1 MAYVF
6 LFMPMIIVVAYP
18 LLWSWWEHR
27 TSRKRGEGNGF
38 NRDENIQSRDNA
50 FKISYVV
57 VILACTVLLIW
68 GDDIAPQL
76 SYRSELKADISACER
91 NRDADDC
98 LELARKHWNG
108 VTGICVS
115 SSGGSR
121 YSTGTTT
128 SRSCRL
134 LDPDQEKAN
143 HFARLACE
151 AGSQDGCFFSQNWTR
166 APGAF
171 RPDEINSYEALC
183 NQGSFVACDLLST
196 ITQAPAAT
204 PVLPPA
210 ELIHEACEAGESSAC
225 LHSMKLRLLDVF
237 AAGAAGAAADYQE
250 ILAIKMRMLTL
261 STSRTL
267 DHYEAQKLVEMDQ
280 IVQTFFADFQAEP
293 VAETMEE
300 LDAGFFAVRDA
311 LEAVE
316 LPPLRLR

>member
-18 LLWSWWEHR
+18 FLWSWWEHR
-27 TSRKRGEGNGF
+27 TSRTRGDGHGF
-38 NRDENIQSRDNA
+38 NSDEHIQSRDNA

-76 SYRSELKADISACER
+76 NYQSELKADISACER

-151 AGSQDGCFFSQNWTR
+151 AGS
-166 APGAF
+166 
-171 RPDEINSYEALC
+171 
-183 NQGSFVACDLLST
+183 
-196 ITQAPAAT
+196 
-204 PVLPPA
+204 
-210 ELIHEACEAGESSAC
+210 
-225 LHSMKLRLLDVF
+225 LLDVF
-237 AAGAAGAAADYQE
+237 AVGAAGAAADYQE

-280 IVQTFFADFQAEP
+280 IVQTFFADFQTEP